1 MIKAPQTGL
10 RKEATMYDNTLNNLA
25 FNDFEKAQ
33 AKAFWRKWMARLTG
47 KSSQLLS
54 LEELMRCRAITGQ
67 RSLGTI
73 TVAISQII
81 GSVGRAQDF
90 DRAFMP
96 RNDRTS
102 ERWVK
107 IDRAWRAGE
116 HLPPIELYKISGVY
130 FVVDGNHRV
139 SVAHAQGQEYI
150 DAQVTEID
158 LPMTATLEMKI
169 VKASE
174 N

>member
-1 MIKAPQTGL
+1 
-10 RKEATMYDNTLNNLA
+10 MYNNTLNNLA

-33 AKAFWRKWMARLTG
+33 TRAFWRKWMARLTG
-47 KSSQLLS
+47 KSSELLS

-67 RSLGTI
+67 RSLGMM
-73 TVAISQII
+73 TVAINQII

-90 DRAFMP
+90 DRDFMP
-96 RNDRTS
+96 RSDRTL
-102 ERWVK
+102 ERWMK

-116 HLPPIELYKISGVY
+116 HLPPIELYKISDVY

-139 SVAHAQGQEYI
+139 SVAHVQGQEFI

-158 LPMTATLEMKI
+158 LPMTATLETKI
-169 VKASE
+169 VNASST
-174 N
+174 